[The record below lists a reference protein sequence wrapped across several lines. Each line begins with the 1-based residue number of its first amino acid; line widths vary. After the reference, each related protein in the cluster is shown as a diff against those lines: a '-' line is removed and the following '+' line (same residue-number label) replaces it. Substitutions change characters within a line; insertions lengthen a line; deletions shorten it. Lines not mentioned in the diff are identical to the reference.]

1 MVDGQEPAGQPSF
14 FRKPAPAG
22 SPAHRRPPAPPPPA
36 PPGALPPP
44 APPLPPGPPERLPA
58 PPPGTPSSGAPRH
71 PVFHGRG
78 GTLFGIHVVN
88 TLLTLVTLGVYYFW
102 AKTRLRQYLFSQS
115 EIEGDRFAYHG
126 TGRELLLGDPKSEG
140 PFAEISWAQR
150 GTLLGLT
157 SRYLATGDERYA
169 AHGKRMVDG
178 LLAVAVRE
186 EPGLYYPEGYYQ
198 PGGWRFHKPGL
209 HPAIEEYNAAVAVPA
224 LRFFAATGY
233 EPALELGRDLT
244 TFALHHTPCYLPD
257 GRLRKTVGD
266 VEGHFHTHSNFA
278 LAVLTLGI
286 VTGQREYLSWARQ
299 TYEVLKAWG
308 TDFGWFPEGFGQR
321 HGEVCCSTDMIELAL
336 LLGRHVSPV
345 YFADAE
351 RFGRNH
357 LLEGQFLSLDQLQTG
372 VERLPVGKAAAE
384 RNRPLDAAVTNEGV
398 TETQVGAFASR
409 STLND
414 AFHLDATALMQCCN
428 AAGARGLYD
437 LWRYAVDEGST
448 VDGRANLSINLRF
461 SVETRAI
468 RVVSHEPADG
478 KLDVTVTA
486 PSRIAVRLPEGMSQA
501 LAVIQD
507 GSEPRVVSLDAA
519 DGYVSL
525 DLDPGQSAALHYA
538 QPERIATYQIGSPDK
553 FERGTG
559 FWRGET
565 LLRVDPPG
573 RYLPLYERAT
583 DLPAVQ
589 PEATSGKPI
598 HAL

>member
-1 MVDGQEPAGQPSF
+1 MTAVHPFDLQARAALTARSMTALLDPRQQGLMYFLGEW
-14 FRKPAPAG
+14 R
-22 SPAHRRPPAPPPPA
+22 HRPPSA
-36 PPGALPPP
+36 
-44 APPLPPGPPERLPA
+44 
-58 PPPGTPSSGAPRH
+58 
-71 PVFHGRG
+71 FHGLWDYGDGSGRQ
-78 GTLFGIHVVN
+78 IDA
-88 TLLTLVTLGVYYFW
+88 LTLVRAMVPPDSEAAAPDEGERLLEAW
-102 AKTRLRQYLFSQS
+102 MLRQLQADGISWLPP
-115 EIEGDRFAYHG
+115 EPWAEPW
-126 TGRELLLGDPKSEG
+126 GRELLLGDPKSEG

-157 SRYLATGDERYA
+157 SRYLASGDERYA

-178 LLAVAVRE
+178 LLAVAERE
-186 EPGLYYPEGYYQ
+186 DPGLYYPEGYYQ

-244 TFALHHTPCYLPD
+244 KFALYHTPCYLPD
-257 GRLRKTVGD
+257 GRLRQTVGD

-299 TYEVLKAWG
+299 TYEVLKDWG

-321 HGEVCCSTDMIELAL
+321 HGEVCCITDMIELAL
-336 LLGRHVSPV
+336 LLGRHVSPA
-345 YFADAE
+345 YYADAE

-357 LLEGQFLSLDQLQTG
+357 LLEGQFLSLDQLRTG
-372 VERLPVGKAAAE
+372 VERLPEGKAAAE

-398 TETQVGAFASR
+398 TKTQVGAFASR

-437 LWRYAVDEGST
+437 LWKYAVDERNA
-448 VDGRANLSINLRF
+448 VDGRASLAVNLRF
-461 SVETRAI
+461 SVETPAI
-468 RVVSHEPADG
+468 RIVSHEPADG
-478 KLDVTVTA
+478 QLDLTVTS
-486 PSRIAVRLPEGMSQA
+486 PSRVAVRLPEGVSQA
-501 LAVIQD
+501 LAVVE
-507 GSEPRVVSLDAA
+507 GGTAPRVVTLDAR

-525 DLDPGQSAALHYA
+525 DLNPGQNAALHYT

-565 LLRVDPPG
+565 LMRVDPPG
-573 RYLPLYERAT
+573 RFLPLYERSV
-583 DLPAVQ
+583 DVPAVQ
-589 PEATSGKPI
+589 PKATAGKPI